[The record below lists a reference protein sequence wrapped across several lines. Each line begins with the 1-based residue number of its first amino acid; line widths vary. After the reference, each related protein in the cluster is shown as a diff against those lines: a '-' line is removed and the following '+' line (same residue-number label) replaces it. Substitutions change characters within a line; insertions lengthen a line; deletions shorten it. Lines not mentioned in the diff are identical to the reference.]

1 MKPIACFATL
11 LCALTATS
19 ALAQTATSC
28 TTCHSSEDWFD
39 AAGIAIVEALHDDI
53 HGEAGLSCH
62 DCHGGNPDPA
72 LADDLEL
79 AMDENFGS
87 NPYRGAPAR
96 IDIPAFCGRCHSD
109 AEYMKRFDPEVRVDQ
124 EQEYRT
130 SHHGRALLD
139 GDTQVATCIDC
150 HGVHGILSAANPAS
164 PVYPSRVAETC
175 HRCHGDE
182 ERMAGYTT
190 ADGRPLPTDQFDHW
204 QFSVHGAAMLTK
216 GDLSAPTCN
225 DCHGNHGAAPPGLD
239 SITFVCGQCHGRE
252 ADLFRASEKHALLVD
267 HNDYLADAGTDGC
280 AACHEAPEPAAE
292 LTTVTAFTDCTT
304 CHGNH
309 GVIRP
314 TVAMLSPLPSTPCAF
329 CHEGAGVFGG
339 DGATEVPEPTKKQ
352 QHYEETLAGLLQQA
366 DAQGWEGEVLFD
378 HLVDAAL
385 ELPFHT
391 AAALAEEGEATPL
404 RPEFKRLF
412 EKFRIGKVRYS
423 LADGNGTDGAG
434 RTAEVMRCGRCHA
447 AEPLLADGPV
457 GFTMA
462 GRMVSQMQA
471 LTAAT
476 ARAERI
482 LLGARRGGVETRD
495 ALENIESAVKAQI
508 ELEVL
513 VHSFATGEGSAFED
527 KQQEG
532 LESAHAALVAGQEA
546 LGELTF
552 RRQGLV
558 VALFLIVLVMVGLGL
573 KIRELS
579 RREDAGT
586 T

>member
-1 MKPIACFATL
+1 M
-11 LCALTATS
+11 
-19 ALAQTATSC
+19 LA
-28 TTCHSSEDWFD
+28 
-39 AAGIAIVEALHDDI
+39 
-53 HGEAGLSCH
+53 
-62 DCHGGNPDPA
+62 
-72 LADDLEL
+72 
-79 AMDENFGS
+79 
-87 NPYRGAPAR
+87 
-96 IDIPAFCGRCHSD
+96 
-109 AEYMKRFDPEVRVDQ
+109 
-124 EQEYRT
+124 
-130 SHHGRALLD
+130 
-139 GDTQVATCIDC
+139 
-150 HGVHGILSAANPAS
+150 
-164 PVYPSRVAETC
+164 
-175 HRCHGDE
+175 
-182 ERMAGYTT
+182 
-190 ADGRPLPTDQFDHW
+190 
-204 QFSVHGAAMLTK
+204 K

-225 DCHGNHGAAPPGLD
+225 DCHGNHGATPPGLD

-267 HNDYLADAGTDGC
+267 HNEYLADAGTDGC
-280 AACHEAPEPAAE
+280 AACHEAPEPAAA
-292 LTTVTAFTDCTT
+292 LATVTAFTDCTT

-329 CHEGAGVFGG
+329 CHEGVGIFAP
-339 DGATEVPEPTKKQ
+339 DGTTEVAEPTKKQ
-352 QHYEETLAGLLQQA
+352 QHYEETLAALLQQA
-366 DAQGWEGEVLFD
+366 AAQGWEGEVLFD

-391 AAALAEEGEATPL
+391 AAALADEGEGSPL
-404 RPEFKRLF
+404 RPEFRRLF

-423 LADGNGTDGAG
+423 LGGVDDPDGGMTV
-434 RTAEVMRCGRCHA
+434 EVMRCGRCHA
-447 AEPLLADGPV
+447 AEPLLADSPV

-462 GRMVSQMQA
+462 GRMVSQMQE

-513 VHSFATGEGSAFED
+513 VHAFATGEGSAFEE

-532 LESAHAALVAGQEA
+532 LESARAALAAGQEA

-558 VALFLIVLVMVGLGL
+558 VALLLILLVMVGLGL

-579 RREDAGT
+579 RQEDAGT
-586 T
+586 S